1 MERRQ
6 LLQRRWPGDRA
17 PVPGASPAGGA
28 ATRRRGAAG
37 HRALDPGT
45 VNAETIQVD
54 RVKEDS
60 NMVNSIKGAKLDQ
73 TRIRIRMTRIEK
85 PGHRVLTQ
93 DRI

>member
-17 PVPGASPAGGA
+17 PVPGVRPAGGA
-28 ATRRRGAAG
+28 GTRRRGAAG

-45 VNAETIQVD
+45 VNAETIQGD
-54 RVKEDS
+54 TVKEDS
-60 NMVNSIKGAKLDQ
+60 NRIKGA
-73 TRIRIRMTRIEK
+73 RIEVTRIRMTRIEK

>member
-17 PVPGASPAGGA
+17 PVPGVSPAGGA
-28 ATRRRGAAG
+28 GTRRRGAAG
-37 HRALDPGT
+37 HRALDPAT

-54 RVKEDS
+54 TGKEDS
-60 NMVNSIKGAKLDQ
+60 NRTKGA
-73 TRIRIRMTRIEK
+73 RIEVTCTRMTRLKK

>member
-17 PVPGASPAGGA
+17 PVPGASPAGEA

-45 VNAETIQVD
+45 VNAETIQGD
-54 RVKEDS
+54 TVKEDS
-60 NMVNSIKGAKLDQ
+60 NRIKGA
-73 TRIRIRMTRIEK
+73 RIEVTRIRMTRIEK

>member
-17 PVPGASPAGGA
+17 PVPGVSTGGVMD
-28 ATRRRGAAG
+28 TQGRGAAG
-37 HRALDPGT
+37 RRAPDLAT
-45 VNAETIQVD
+45 VNAESIQVD

-60 NMVNSIKGAKLDQ
+60 NIIKGARIKLSINRI
-73 TRIRIRMTRIEK
+73 TRIQK

>member
-17 PVPGASPAGGA
+17 PVPGVRPAGGA
-28 ATRRRGAAG
+28 GTRRRGAAG
-37 HRALDPGT
+37 HTVLGPGT
-45 VNAETIQVD
+45 VNAETIQG
-54 RVKEDS
+54 DS
-60 NMVNSIKGAKLDQ
+60 NSIKGAGIEV
-73 TRIRIRMTRIEK
+73 TRIRMTRLQK

>member
-28 ATRRRGAAG
+28 ATRRRGAPG
-37 HRALDPGT
+37 HRALAPAT

-54 RVKEDS
+54 TVKEDS
-60 NMVNSIKGAKLDQ
+60 NRIKGA
-73 TRIRIRMTRIEK
+73 RIEVTRIRMTRIEK

>member
-28 ATRRRGAAG
+28 GTRRRGAPG
-37 HRALDPGT
+37 HTVLGPGT
-45 VNAETIQVD
+45 VNAETIQVAT
-54 RVKEDS
+54 VKEDS
-60 NMVNSIKGAKLDQ
+60 NRIKGA
-73 TRIRIRMTRIEK
+73 RIEVTRIRMTRLQK
-85 PGHRVLTQ
+85 QGHRVLTQ

>member
-28 ATRRRGAAG
+28 GTRRRGAAG

-54 RVKEDS
+54 RVKADS
-60 NMVNSIKGAKLDQ
+60 NSIKGA
-73 TRIRIRMTRIEK
+73 RIEVTRIRMTRQQK
-85 PGHRVLTQ
+85 QGHRWLTQ

>member
-17 PVPGASPAGGA
+17 PVPGVSPAGGA
-28 ATRRRGAAG
+28 GTRRRGAAG

-45 VNAETIQVD
+45 VNAETIQGD

-60 NMVNSIKGAKLDQ
+60 NRIKGAKLDQ
-73 TRIRIRMTRIEK
+73 TRIRTRMTRIEK